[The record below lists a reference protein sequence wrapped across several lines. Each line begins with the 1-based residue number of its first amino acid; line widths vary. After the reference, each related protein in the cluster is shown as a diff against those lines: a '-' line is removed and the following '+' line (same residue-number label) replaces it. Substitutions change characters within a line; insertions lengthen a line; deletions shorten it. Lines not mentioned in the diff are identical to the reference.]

1 MLSFSV
7 QSLFRP
13 ISMQN
18 VPQSLTQFSRTD
30 GCCTF
35 PIDVKA
41 PDSASNGATVQTGE
55 EVVDPLTLLRAT
67 GTYSPTGAT
76 LHGRPVYRARN
87 LGVLGE
93 GLFLYFWPLP
103 LDAASPGILWVIG
116 PSVPA
121 EASQT
126 EQARVRES
134 AYLTLQDTAFSAD
147 RLSPRATWTVRDA
160 ALLATGT
167 LCEDNDAQAAALA
180 VCR

>member
-1 MLSFSV
+1 MLSFTV

-134 AYLTLQDTAFSAD
+134 E
-147 RLSPRATWTVRDA
+147 RALVAGAPGTRPQTPGTRAPPAPGCRVA
-160 ALLATGT
+160 GKLL
-167 LCEDNDAQAAALA
+167 
-180 VCR
+180 RRHS